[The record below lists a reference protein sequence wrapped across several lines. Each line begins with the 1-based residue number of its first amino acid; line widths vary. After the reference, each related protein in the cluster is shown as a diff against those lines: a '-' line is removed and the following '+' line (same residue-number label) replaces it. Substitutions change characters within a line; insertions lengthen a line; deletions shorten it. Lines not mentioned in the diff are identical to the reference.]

1 MYDIKVLSDNDFFN
15 VAKSDQRYSY
25 VDQDNLGFA
34 DPLKNTAYV
43 RYVAHPELQ
52 KYLVNHELEELT
64 SDQSSHEDP
73 NGIRHKKFFK
83 EVLLPIVTGGLS
95 LLPSFG
101 GARRETPGE
110 RLPPTPLFGGDFV
123 GGQYGG
129 PLGQFSVPQLAS
141 GRIPEE
147 LTGGQVSGQGLT
159 QGLQSFGQPLPPELL
174 ERTKGFLQGRVGRL
188 QF

>member
-25 VDQDNLGFA
+25 VD
-34 DPLKNTAYV
+34 
-43 RYVAHPELQ
+43 HPELQ

-73 NGIRHKKFFK
+73 NGIRHKKFFR

-141 GRIPEE
+141 GRIPERSE
-147 LTGGQVSGQGLT
+147 
-159 QGLQSFGQPLPPELL
+159 
-174 ERTKGFLQGRVGRL
+174 ERRVG
-188 QF
+188 